1 MTTFLRSLLK
11 GGAALGLAL
20 GLVACGGGGNGLVL
34 GNSSTSVNTTT
45 PTGTVT
51 VIPTPALPTVAVPFV
66 GIAFPLAA
74 NYSVQVPV
82 GTQIT
87 VPSGPTTTLGNAT
100 TINAP
105 ANSLI
110 TVPATA
116 TGPASILVTTNASL
130 PISITTTLPTVQVMA
145 GSPTVTG
152 SPVDDTGTNAVFW
165 GGGHLAVNPAG
176 TVMVSDGG
184 SLRQVTQAGV
194 VTTLLPGY
202 LPYDWEGIAVDAAG
216 TVYGSG
222 TSYAPPPDAYGASI
236 QTRTLAGSLATVVS
250 NWTTSPTV
258 SALGYGGLAVNS
270 SGTMFL
276 TDAANH
282 RILKFTAAGAVSVFA
297 GNGKAGLTDGTGI
310 IASFNKP
317 SDLTLDAA
325 GNLYISDTGNSAIRK
340 ITPGGV
346 VTTLSKLATPGA
358 IAADTAGNVFV
369 AAGTPRG
376 LYRIS
381 SDMTATV
388 SYPLAGITDPITG
401 LTVDSQG
408 RVYVGTFGIGA
419 QIFKIAF

>member
-1 MTTFLRSLLK
+1 MTTFVRSLFK
-11 GGAALGLAL
+11 GATALALALGLA
-20 GLVACGGGGNGLVL
+20 ACGGGGNGLVV
-34 GNSSTSVNTTT
+34 GTSPTTT
-45 PTGTVT
+45 ATSTVT
-51 VIPTPALPTVAVPFV
+51 VIVTPTLPTVIVPFV

-74 NYSVQVPV
+74 NYSVHVPA

-87 VPSGPTTTLGNAT
+87 APNGPTTTLGSAT
-100 TINAP
+100 TSINVP

-110 TVPATA
+110 TVPTTVAGTA
-116 TGPASILVTTNASL
+116 TILVTTNIALASGIL
-130 PISITTTLPTVQVMA
+130 TTLPTAQFMA
-145 GSPTVTG
+145 GSPSVTG
-152 SPVDDTGTNAVFW
+152 PPVDGTGTSAVFW
-165 GGGHLAVNPAG
+165 GGGHLAVNSAG

-184 SLRQVTQAGV
+184 ALRQVTQAGA
-194 VTTLLPGY
+194 VTTLVTGY
-202 LPYDWEGIAVDAAG
+202 LPYDWEGLAVDIAG

-236 QTRTLAGSLATVVS
+236 QTRTLAGTLATVVS

-270 SGTMFL
+270 SGAMFL

-282 RILKFTAAGAVSVFA
+282 RILKFTPAGAVSVFA

-317 SDLTLDAA
+317 SDLSMDGA
-325 GNLYISDTGNSAIRK
+325 GNLYVSDTGNSAIRK
-340 ITPGGV
+340 ITPAGV
-346 VTTLSKLATPGA
+346 VTTFGKLATPGA
-358 IAADTAGNVFV
+358 ITADTAGNVFV

-381 SDMTATV
+381 SDMTAIV
-388 SYPLAGITDPITG
+388 SYPLTGVTDPITG

-408 RVYVGTFGIGA
+408 RVYVGTFGVGA
-419 QIFKIAF
+419 QIFKVAF